1 MAADPRLTAPEW
13 RTISAVL
20 PSSTGIGRPRLDD
33 RRAVAELLFF
43 EVEARARWAGASL
56 QGLYGR
62 PRAGFLRVRRQR
74 WLEDGT
80 WPLIVD
86 AGRPAMAR
94 WHRQR
99 HRGGNSDIATVM
111 RAFERQWG

>member
-1 MAADPRLTAPEW
+1 MAADPRLTAAEW
-13 RTISAVL
+13 KRISAVL
-20 PSSTGIGRPRLDD
+20 PRHRALGRPRHDD
-33 RRAVAELLFF
+33 RRAVAELLFY
-43 EVEARARWAGASL
+43 ETEARARWAGVSL

-62 PRAGFLRVRRQR
+62 PRAGFLSVRRQR

-80 WPLIVD
+80 WQRLVD

-99 HRGGNSDIATVM
+99 HRGDNSDMALLM
-111 RAFERQWG
+111 RSI